1 MIGGPEGGMTRGKST
16 GADPNI
22 MSRPQPIP
30 DSPKRLRSV
39 SSAPRFASVRSIMAL
54 ILREMTTSYGRSPG
68 GYIWAVLE
76 PALGIFFLVL
86 IFSTGFR
93 SPPLGTNFAI
103 FYASGIL
110 PFFVYVNLSGK
121 VSQALNYSKQLLAY
135 PRVSYID
142 AILARFIL
150 SLLTQLLVSYV
161 IFTVILTNFETRTAL
176 DISELALAYV
186 MAASL
191 GFSIG
196 VANAVMMM
204 RFPLWQPVWSVV
216 NRPLILISG
225 VIFLHD
231 NIPSPYREWLE
242 WNPLIHVTGQARKAF
257 YYSYTGEYVDPMY
270 VFGLCL
276 VCSLF
281 GLVFLRRYYRDF
293 FER

>member
-1 MIGGPEGGMTRGKST
+1 MPTPQSI
-16 GADPNI
+16 PN
-22 MSRPQPIP
+22 
-30 DSPKRLRSV
+30 SPKRLRSV
-39 SSAPRFASVRSIMAL
+39 SAAPRFSSVRAISAL

-68 GYIWAVLE
+68 GYLWAILE
-76 PALGIFFLVL
+76 PAFGIFFLVL

-93 SPPLGTNFAI
+93 SPPIGTNFAI

-110 PFFVYVNLSGK
+110 PFFAYVNLSSK

-135 PRVSYID
+135 PRVTYID
-142 AILARFIL
+142 AILARFTL
-150 SLLTQLLVSYV
+150 SLLTQLLVGYL
-161 IFTVILTNFETRTAL
+161 IFTVILSSFETRTAL
-176 DISELALAYV
+176 DIGELALAYT

-196 VANAVMMM
+196 VANAVLMM
-204 RFPLWQPVWSVV
+204 RFPLWQPIWSVL

-231 NIPSPYREWLE
+231 GIPSPYREWLE
-242 WNPLIHVTGQARKAF
+242 WNPLVHVTGQARKAF
-257 YYSYTGEYVDPMY
+257 YYGYVGDYVDPLY
-270 VFGLCL
+270 VFSLCL
-276 VCSLF
+276 VTALL